1 MDDEKILRLLKID
14 LGILNDVYDELLT
27 AQIAAAREYIAEEGI
42 TLDMKNNGDIY
53 TLVMY
58 AAWLY
63 KKRESS
69 EGMPRMLR
77 RRLNNR
83 IYGKRRSGSTE
94 T

>member
-1 MDDEKILRLLKID
+1 MDDEKILELLKID
-14 LGILNDVYDELLT
+14 LGIMNDTYDKLLA
-27 AQIAAAREYIAEEGI
+27 AQISAARDYIAEEGI
-42 TLDMKNNGDIY
+42 ALDMSSNGDAY

-83 IYGKRRSGSTE
+83 IYGRRRDRSTDA
-94 T
+94 